1 MRERAALARQDLRVR
16 RLPAILL
23 AILCAAVA
31 GGLLDGLVWPGPP
44 LALFRPQ
51 LTAGLLAVTVLVL
64 AVGPRR
70 LAIVG
75 VVVVGLG
82 CALLVPALRDPDPEP
97 PRAGLPTVEILAL
110 NLWHRNGDVASVTEL
125 VTERRPDV
133 VALVELTPTWRRAL
147 APVLRPYRIRAVE
160 AATGSSGIGL
170 YGRGYLRRPEIVRLP
185 EGARPAVE
193 AQLDLPG
200 GVVRLLVVHPTGG
213 LLPGD
218 AEQHE
223 RELRAI
229 GEWARERGPRSVVC
243 GDFNAA
249 PWTRFLRDLLDEGA
263 LRAALP
269 GGLFA
274 GSWPAL
280 PPPLRVAVDGCLVG
294 RGLRARAELGPR
306 VGSDHL
312 PVLVEVAQG

>member
-1 MRERAALARQDLRVR
+1 MR
-16 RLPAILL
+16 RLLAILL
-23 AILCAAVA
+23 VLLCAAVA
-31 GGLLDGLVWPGPP
+31 GWLLDGIVWPGPP

-51 LTAGLLAVTVLVL
+51 LTAGLLAVTIVVL

-75 VVVVGLG
+75 IVVVGLG
-82 CALLVPALRDPDPEP
+82 CTLLVPTLRDPEP
-97 PRAGLPTVEILAL
+97 QAPRTGQPSVEVLTL
-110 NLWHRNGDVASVTEL
+110 NLWYRNGDVASVTEL
-125 VTERRPDV
+125 IREERPDI
-133 VALVELTPTWRRAL
+133 VALVELTPAWQRAL
-147 APVLRPYRIRAVE
+147 APVLRPYRIRSLE
-160 AATGSSGIGL
+160 AAPGSGGIGL
-170 YGRGYLRRPEIVRLP
+170 YGRAHLRRPEIVRLLD
-185 EGARPAVE
+185 GARPVARAE
-193 AQLDLPG
+193 LDLPG
-200 GVVRLLVVHPTGG
+200 GVGRLLVVHPAGG
-213 LLPGD
+213 LLPSD
-218 AEQHE
+218 VERHE

-229 GEWARERGPRSVVC
+229 GEWAREQGPRSLVC
-243 GDFNAA
+243 GDLTAA
-249 PWTRFLRDLLDEGA
+249 PWTRSLRDLLAEGG

-312 PVLVEVAQG
+312 PVLVEVA